1 MQSCHPPAAGEIFHR
16 RQTYMAMVESEKV
29 FDRVQKAIWWAMR
42 KLVLWEGIVNLVLGM
57 YANVR
62 SCLWVGEGLSD
73 DLQERFGVHQR
84 LAVLSPQL
92 FNIMLDA
99 LSQ

>member
-1 MQSCHPPAAGEIFHR
+1 
-16 RQTYMAMVESEKV
+16 
-29 FDRVQKAIWWAMR
+29 
-42 KLVLWEGIVNLVLGM
+42 M

-73 DLQERFGVHQR
+73 DFQEKVGVHQGSS
-84 LAVLSPQL
+84 VVSPPL

>member
-1 MQSCHPPAAGEIFHR
+1 M
-16 RQTYMAMVESEKV
+16 
-29 FDRVQKAIWWAMR
+29 
-42 KLVLWEGIVNLVLGM
+42 NLVLGM

-73 DLQERFGVHQR
+73 DFQKKVGVHQGS
-84 LAVLSPQL
+84 AVLSPQL

>member
-1 MQSCHPPAAGEIFHR
+1 M
-16 RQTYMAMVESEKV
+16 
-29 FDRVQKAIWWAMR
+29 
-42 KLVLWEGIVNLVLGM
+42 NLVLEM
-57 YANVR
+57 YENVR

-73 DLQERFGVHQR
+73 DFQEKVDEHQGS
-84 LAVLSPQL
+84 AVLSPQL

>member
-1 MQSCHPPAAGEIFHR
+1 M
-16 RQTYMAMVESEKV
+16 
-29 FDRVQKAIWWAMR
+29 
-42 KLVLWEGIVNLVLGM
+42 NLVLGM
-57 YANVR
+57 YAYVR

-73 DLQERFGVHQR
+73 DFQEKVGVHQGS
-84 LAVLSPQL
+84 AVLSRQL

>member
-1 MQSCHPPAAGEIFHR
+1 M
-16 RQTYMAMVESEKV
+16 
-29 FDRVQKAIWWAMR
+29 
-42 KLVLWEGIVNLVLGM
+42 NLVLGM

-73 DLQERFGVHQR
+73 DFQEKVGVHQGS
-84 LAVLSPQL
+84 AVLCRQL